1 MKTEHAVFRIR
12 GFTCGHCA
20 DETQFFGDG
29 EAPTHCLGC
38 HMELMSPV
46 PHYDQL
52 VTTTKTVEH
61 INFTG
66 SQ

>member
-12 GFTCGHCA
+12 GFHCDKCG
-20 DETQFFGDG
+20 DETQVFGDST
-29 EAPTHCLGC
+29 APTHCIGC
-38 HMELMSPV
+38 HMELTNPA

-61 INFTG
+61 MSFTG
-66 SQ
+66 SK